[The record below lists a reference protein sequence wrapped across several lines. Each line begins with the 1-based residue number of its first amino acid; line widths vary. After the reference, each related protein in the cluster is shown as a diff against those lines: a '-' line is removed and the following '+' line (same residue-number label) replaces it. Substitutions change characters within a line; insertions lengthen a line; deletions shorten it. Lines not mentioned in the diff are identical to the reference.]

1 MILVNQN
8 RSFSQVFVYVLR
20 TFGKVWCK
28 LVDENVWLTLLRP
41 GGGKGGGRDSSCTD
55 FRGFFFYYFF
65 IKQAKATKLSDFPKI
80 YLETI

>member
-41 GGGKGGGRDSSCTD
+41 GGGKGGGGILPALT
-55 FRGFFFYYFF
+55 FEVFFLIIF
-65 IKQAKATKLSDFPKI
+65 
-80 YLETI
+80 